1 MPEFA
6 VRCVQYIMNNNVKR
20 VKTGVLTM
28 ISMILLV
35 LFPVI
40 LILGNDIE
48 MLSVVQDMIEKIS
61 LFGGVDL
68 LLVYSIC
75 SFGIALAVLIQTLKN
90 DKSARKALSDNM
102 LLHVLQMPA
111 YIMVGIESVI
121 CIITIFTI
129 GISIGLMVFCGFSIC
144 ASGLLALGGIWKASK
159 EGIWRKG
166 IAILYSILSFTV
178 CVDVIV
184 AIIMYVKIKKY
195 YKNGD
200 RNC

>member
-1 MPEFA
+1 
-6 VRCVQYIMNNNVKR
+6 MNNNVKR
-20 VKTGVLTM
+20 EKTGVLTM

-35 LFPVI
+35 LFPYILILFPVI

-48 MLSVVQDMIEKIS
+48 ILSGVQDMIEKIS

-75 SFGIALAVLIQTLKN
+75 SFGIALAVLIRTLKN

-111 YIMVGIESVI
+111 YIVVGIESVI

-129 GISIGLMVFCGFSIC
+129 GISIGLMLFCGFSIC
-144 ASGLLALGGIWKASK
+144 ASGLFALGGIWKASK
-159 EGIWRKG
+159 EGVWSKG
-166 IAILYSILSFTV
+166 IAILYTVLSFTV

-184 AIIMYVKIKKY
+184 AIIMHVKIKKY